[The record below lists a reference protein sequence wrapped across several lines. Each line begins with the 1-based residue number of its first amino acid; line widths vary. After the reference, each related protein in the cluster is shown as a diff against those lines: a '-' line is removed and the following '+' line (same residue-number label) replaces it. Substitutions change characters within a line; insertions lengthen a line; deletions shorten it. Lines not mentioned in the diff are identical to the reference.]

1 MIMLSM
7 TIDNDSQQGRMLMM
21 QKELYKD
28 DATMSRKLMMMVMM
42 RMTHDKQQP
51 QPQDNCH

>member
-1 MIMLSM
+1 MLSM